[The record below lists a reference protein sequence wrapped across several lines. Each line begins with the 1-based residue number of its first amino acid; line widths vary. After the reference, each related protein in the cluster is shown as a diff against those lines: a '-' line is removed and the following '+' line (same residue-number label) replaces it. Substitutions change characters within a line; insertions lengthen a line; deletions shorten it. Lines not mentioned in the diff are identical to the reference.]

1 MKKFLLILTILQ
13 LSSCRWFSDASPQ
26 FYQGVSFAVPKG
38 TPAFQ
43 EGFKHGCSA
52 ATYAR
57 GNVFYK
63 NLNGWKY
70 NPALI
75 GNSEYR
81 FGQKRGYSWCFQQ
94 ALSANTGPNGSW
106 DRVIHPLGYDKTFS
120 TGNIGDA
127 WNGMFGGHGGSLGH
141 KAGGDVGGIMSVFG
155 GAGASQTLLGS
166 NPLYAGGSKGQI
178 FGQ

>member
-1 MKKFLLILTILQ
+1 MKKIFLILTILQ

-26 FYQGVSFAVPKG
+26 FYHGVSFAVPKG

-63 NLNGWKY
+63 NINSWKY

-94 ALSANTGPNGSW
+94 AMSANAGAVGSW
-106 DRVIHPLGYDKTFS
+106 DRIIHPHGYDTTFN

-127 WNGMFGGHGGSLGH
+127 WGGFFGGTGKL
-141 KAGGDVGGIMSVFG
+141 GGDVGGFMSVMG
-155 GAGASQTLLGS
+155 GSGASATVFGS